1 MYQGSASA
9 RGLLPAGRETHAPP
23 TFAPASM
30 AAPPSPPAAEPTGTL
45 RRMLGWL
52 LALGIAGL
60 AAELLLLEH
69 TESALQWIPLALL
82 ASGAVGLALVALR
95 PARWTL
101 RLMRAVM
108 VLCVAAGCLG
118 VFLHLRGNVEFERES
133 DPAAAFGTLLARAF
147 TGATPALSPGALLQ
161 LGLLGLAFTFRH
173 PAARRS

>member
-1 MYQGSASA
+1 
-9 RGLLPAGRETHAPP
+9 
-23 TFAPASM
+23 M

-52 LALGIAGL
+52 LTLGIAGL

-101 RLMRAVM
+101 RVMRAAM
-108 VLCVAAGCLG
+108 ALCVAAGCLG

-133 DPAAAFGTLLARAF
+133 DPAAAFGTVLARAF